1 VNESA
6 SLDHQAHVASS
17 PNGWTDDAT
26 GLHWLEEIFDR
37 YTKKK
42 ASNGLRKRL
51 LYLDG
56 HGSHLNM
63 NFINWCDKNNILL
76 AIYPPHSTHRL
87 QPLDVALFSPLA
99 TAYTKQL
106 EQLMQRSQN
115 RTRVTKRDFLALFWT
130 AFTSSFSQSNIR
142 SAWKNTG
149 LYPLDCQPVMLKLI
163 KPQNDEL
170 ARPCSNQSSGSSA
183 ISSSDWRK
191 IRALLQEVT
200 HEAEAKKVNKM
211 EHTILTLTT
220 QNTLLKTENEGL
232 KQTIYAEK
240 KRRKRGKGLFEQLR
254 A

>member
-1 VNESA
+1 
-6 SLDHQAHVASS
+6 
-17 PNGWTDDAT
+17 
-26 GLHWLEEIFDR
+26 
-37 YTKKK
+37 
-42 ASNGLRKRL
+42 
-51 LYLDG
+51 
-56 HGSHLNM
+56 
-63 NFINWCDKNNILL
+63 
-76 AIYPPHSTHRL
+76 
-87 QPLDVALFSPLA
+87 
-99 TAYTKQL
+99 
-106 EQLMQRSQN
+106 
-115 RTRVTKRDFLALFWT
+115 
-130 AFTSSFSQSNIR
+130 
-142 SAWKNTG
+142 
-149 LYPLDCQPVMLKLI
+149 MLKLI

-254 A
+254 AQDGQGGLFMSPNKVQQALQLQAQKEEEKRQQQATKDVAKQEREQKKQEREEERLRKRLLRQEQQAKKSADQALAKAEKELSKNNTKATAQLNNEYQASLKKPKRQKQVTIAPLPLPVFHNIEVDAGPSNPASNRPSRNRRAPRHLDGYQLDS